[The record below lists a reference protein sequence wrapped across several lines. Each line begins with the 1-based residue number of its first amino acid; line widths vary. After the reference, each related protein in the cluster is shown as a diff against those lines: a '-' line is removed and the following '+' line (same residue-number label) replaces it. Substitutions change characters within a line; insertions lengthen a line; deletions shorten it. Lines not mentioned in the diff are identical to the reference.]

1 MKQWLHL
8 QEEWF
13 LHFKDK
19 EQVDRGLDL
28 LLLIF
33 KDLLY
38 IQIGKQGQVVFVSEI
53 LRLEQYALQTTG
65 RRLADQMTAILD
77 AKRKLQANMN
87 PQLLMEQLVLRLQE
101 GSLVV

>member
-1 MKQWLHL
+1 MRHWYHL

-19 EQVDRGLDL
+19 EQLDRGLDL

-38 IQIGKQGQVVFVSEI
+38 IQIGKQEQAVYVSDI
-53 LRLEQYALQTTG
+53 SHLEQYALQTSG
-65 RRLADQMTAILD
+65 RRLADQMTAILE

-87 PQLLMEQLVLRLQE
+87 SQLLMEQLVLRLQE
-101 GSLVV
+101 GSSVV